1 MSNIHDVFK
10 DEDVNGVIIGDVMVT
25 GYLFYGDKKANYKQ
39 LYAYSEQELQEKA
52 TTLKNEMLEEN
63 KDIIWHLWP
72 DASKWSVRINQ

>member
-10 DEDVNGVIIGDVMVT
+10 DEEVNGAIIGDIMVT
-25 GYLFYGDKKANYKQ
+25 GYLFYGDKKAHYNQ

-72 DASKWSVRINQ
+72 DASKWSLRINQ